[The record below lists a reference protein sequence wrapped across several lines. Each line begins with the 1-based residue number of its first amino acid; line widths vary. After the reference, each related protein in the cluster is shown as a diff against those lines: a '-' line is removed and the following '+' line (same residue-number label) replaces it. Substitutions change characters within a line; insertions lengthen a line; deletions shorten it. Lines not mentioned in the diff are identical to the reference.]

1 MLLDFRRAKREW
13 PPRFLPGHWALGL
26 QKLPLVR
33 FHTCAWVS
41 RTNAPGTYAVGP
53 VRDRPLRRPL
63 GLAVVT
69 VFPPFGGV
77 CVDIVPDAEIVRLAA
92 DDVVVVGRLPKIE
105 PRKLISKSF

>member
-1 MLLDFRRAKREW
+1 MARPEVVTDEGTGLGRVVGAAHRAARRWPEW
-13 PPRFLPGHWALGL
+13 N
-26 QKLPLVR
+26 KVR
-33 FHTCAWVS
+33 SAS
-41 RTNAPGTYAVGP
+41 RQG
-53 VRDRPLRRPL
+53 RPL

-77 CVDIVPDAEIVRLAA
+77 GVDIVPDAEIVRLAA